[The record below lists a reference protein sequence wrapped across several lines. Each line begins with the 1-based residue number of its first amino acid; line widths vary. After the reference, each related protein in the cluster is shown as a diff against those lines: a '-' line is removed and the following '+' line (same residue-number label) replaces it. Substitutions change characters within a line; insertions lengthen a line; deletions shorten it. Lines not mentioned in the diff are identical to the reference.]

1 MIQQWFSHFIFQ
13 FQSFSTDIALR
24 MKADIIR
31 LNKGHFTPLIMYY
44 AKDKKKWERGK
55 KRWLQRRLV
64 SGILI
69 LATQKTQSDLV
80 VWISIRKIADERL
93 LILNFLPG
101 AMSVSSCCHS
111 QHVLCGLFF
120 LYIYIYFIIAWL
132 NPSLSHRRRQ
142 HELIYLSDICSMT
155 PVTWRRLM

>member
-31 LNKGHFTPLIMYY
+31 LNKGRFTPLIMYY

-64 SGILI
+64 SRILI

-80 VWISIRKIADERL
+80 VWLSKRKL
-93 LILNFLPG
+93 NNFWSLIFFPEPCQCQAVATLNMFYG
-101 AMSVSSCCHS
+101 
-111 QHVLCGLFF
+111 GLFS
-120 LYIYIYFIIAWL
+120 LYIYISSLHGWTHLCRTVGDNMSSSICLTFAAWHL
-132 NPSLSHRRRQ
+132 
-142 HELIYLSDICSMT
+142 
-155 PVTWRRLM
+155 